1 MNSVQIK
8 VAESI
13 ANITPKVE
21 DQVVEVLVERELE
34 KRATAIVKAMDTLS
48 KFEGELKKIRPDQ
61 TSFSE
66 TGEKISETYSKAKLE
81 EKNKL
86 QQKIDKNTKAINK
99 ALETGDYQDVYN
111 LNKQGGEPSRQDTSD
126 IDGEAS

>member
-13 ANITPKVE
+13 ANIAPKVE
-21 DQVVEVLVERELE
+21 DQVVEVIVERELE

-48 KFEGELKKIRPDQ
+48 KFETDLRKIKPDQ

-66 TGEKISETYSKAKLE
+66 TGEKVSETYSKAKLE

-86 QQKIDKNTKAINK
+86 TQKIEKNTKAINK

-111 LNKQGGEPSRQDTSD
+111 LNKQGGEPSKQDTAD
-126 IDGEAS
+126 VDGETA

>member
-13 ANITPKVE
+13 ANIAPKVE
-21 DQVVEVLVERELE
+21 DQVVEAIVERELE
-34 KRATAIVKAMDTLS
+34 KRSTAIVKAMDTLT
-48 KFEGELKKIRPDQ
+48 KFENDLKKIKPDQ

-66 TGEKISETYSKAKLE
+66 IGEKISESYSKAKLE

-86 QQKIDKNTKAINK
+86 TQKIDKNTKAINK

-111 LNKQGGEPSRQDTSD
+111 LNKQGGEPAKQDTSTD
-126 IDGEAS
+126 DGETS

>member
-8 VAESI
+8 IAESI
-13 ANITPKVE
+13 ANISPKVE

-34 KRATAIVKAMDTLS
+34 KRSNAIVKAMDTLS
-48 KFEGELKKIRPDQ
+48 KFEVDLKKIRPDQ

-66 TGEKISETYSKAKLE
+66 TGEKVSETYSKVKLE

-86 QQKIDKNTKAINK
+86 LQKLDKNTKAINK

-111 LNKQGGEPSRQDTSD
+111 LNKQGGEPAKQDTAD
-126 IDGEAS
+126 GDGEAS

>member
-8 VAESI
+8 VAENI
-13 ANITPKVE
+13 ANIAPKVE
-21 DQVVEVLVERELE
+21 DQVVEVIVERELE
-34 KRATAIVKAMDTLS
+34 KRATAIVKAMDILS
-48 KFEGELKKIRPDQ
+48 KFEIDLKKIKPDQ

-66 TGEKISETYSKAKLE
+66 TGEKISESYSKAKLE

-86 QQKIDKNTKAINK
+86 TQKIDKNTKAINK

-111 LNKQGGEPSRQDTSD
+111 LNKQGGEPAKQDTSAD
-126 IDGEAS
+126 DGEAS